1 MAPCPQ
7 TPGASLLSPPSILG
21 THFQRSRRTR
31 ESSLGCCLWLL
42 TSFTPEGARAV
53 PELNVAVGHMEPVH
67 VHGRSALLALSSLS
81 SQQDPEELGQEA
93 SAPKLMP
100 VV

>member
-1 MAPCPQ
+1 M
-7 TPGASLLSPPSILG
+7 PG
-21 THFQRSRRTR
+21 
-31 ESSLGCCLWLL
+31 
-42 TSFTPEGARAV
+42 
-53 PELNVAVGHMEPVH
+53 LNVAVGHMEPVH
-67 VHGRSALLALSSLS
+67 VQGRSALLALSSPS